1 MYEKT
6 RNSRLDRQF
15 WTKIHCQSPKVDLS
29 KVASKLESPGKF
41 GSFIKRASHISQNEI
56 VEHTNITTINKSFA
70 VKGDSEDS
78 TEVSSDSSIGE
89 ALEKSKDEE

>member
-1 MYEKT
+1 M
-6 RNSRLDRQF
+6 
-15 WTKIHCQSPKVDLS
+15 SPQ
-29 KVASKLESPGKF
+29 ESF
-41 GSFIKRASHISQNEI
+41 ESFIKGASHVSQNEI